1 MKLLTVGNPKLMK
14 GEKKGYL
21 SFVLHL
27 APSDLSGYN
36 TCPMAS
42 PGCRAACLNTAGRGG
57 LFKAGT
63 STNTI
68 QEARIRKT
76 KLFFEDRD
84 TFMAMLVKDIT
95 AAIKMAEKRNLIPVI
110 RLNGTSDIR
119 WELVKVVYANN
130 TFANIMRAFPAIT
143 FYDYTKLSNRR
154 NLPPNY
160 SLTFSRS
167 ETNDAVLPTILQN
180 IAVVFGVK
188 KGKELPAT
196 YLGRPVIDGDDTD
209 LRFLDPKGVIVGL
222 RGKGKAR
229 KGEFDGFVVTV

>member
-1 MKLLTVGNPKLMK
+1 MK

-42 PGCRAACLNTAGRGG
+42 AGCRAACLNTAGRGG
-57 LFKAGT
+57 LFKVGT
-63 STNTI
+63 FTNTI

-76 KLFFEDRD
+76 KLFFEDRP

-95 AAIKMAEKRNLIPVI
+95 AAIKMASKRNLIPVI

-119 WELVKVVYANN
+119 WEIVTVNG
-130 TFANIMRAFPAIT
+130 FDNIMAMFPAIT
-143 FYDYTKLSNRR
+143 FYDYTKISNRR
-154 NLPPNY
+154 NLPTNY

-167 ETNDAVLPTILQN
+167 ETNDAVLPTIMQN

-188 KGKELPAT
+188 KGKELPT
-196 YLGRPVIDGDDTD
+196 MYLGRPVIDGDDTD

-229 KGEFDGFVVTV
+229 TGEFDGFVVTV

>member
-42 PGCRAACLNTAGRGG
+42 AGCRAACLNTAGRGG

-76 KLFFEDRD
+76 RLFFEDRD

-95 AAIKMAEKRNLIPVI
+95 AAIKMASKRNLIPVI

-119 WELVKVVYANN
+119 WETVTVNG
-130 TFANIMRAFPAIT
+130 FANIMSAFPAIT
-143 FYDYTKLSNRR
+143 FYDYTKIANRR

-167 ETNDAVLPTILQN
+167 ETNDAVLPTIMQN

-188 KGKELPAT
+188 KGKELPT
-196 YLGRPVIDGDDTD
+196 MYLGRPVIDGDDTD

-229 KGEFDGFVVTV
+229 SGSFDNFVVTV